1 MLPKAGAEACPQR
14 RYKCGVWKPAEEKV
28 ADGHQENSVV
38 LFIKVYMAELSYRV
52 FYERLAE
59 GGYQVIVPA
68 LPEIITYGRTLD
80 EAREMAQ
87 DAILCH
93 IKGLLKDGEEIP
105 EDSSLSGPPIC
116 EELQVSV

>member
-1 MLPKAGAEACPQR
+1 
-14 RYKCGVWKPAEEKV
+14 
-28 ADGHQENSVV
+28 
-38 LFIKVYMAELSYRV
+38 MAELSYRV